1 MLNLSQNRIEGR
13 IDRSKFKSFAM
24 VKEFSANK
32 TFLRLLVGS
41 FILFLI
47 ILFLPWTQN
56 IRSKGYVTT
65 LAPDQ
70 RPQHIHTVIAG
81 RIEKWFVRE
90 GSYVE
95 KGDTI
100 LYISE
105 IKDDYF
111 DPDLLD
117 RTESQIK
124 AKELTVNSYMEKVKA
139 LDAQI
144 DALFQTKRLKLK
156 QADNYIK
163 QAQLKIQSDSVELEA
178 AKTDYEIAKRQ
189 LARMEDLYKDGLKSL
204 TDLETRKL
212 KVQETM
218 AKQISAENKLLKSR
232 NQLINA
238 LVERSS
244 IENQY
249 KDKLAKSEAEKYA
262 TMSNL
267 YDAEAVVTKMQNQYM
282 NYSVRQGLYYITAP
296 QSGDITKTVRTGIGE
311 TIKAQAEVVS
321 IMPGQYDLAVSMYVR
336 PVDLPLLQIGQKIR
350 FMFDGWPSVVF
361 SGWPNLSFGTFG
373 GKVVAIDNFTS
384 ANGKYRIL
392 VAPDKDDKE
401 WPQQLRV
408 GAGASGIALL
418 KDVPVWY
425 ELWRQLNGFPPD
437 YYHSN
442 VDQMGNSSEKN
453 TNPDKNSGTTTNS
466 K

>member
-1 MLNLSQNRIEGR
+1 MLNLSNNRIEGR
-13 IDRSKFKSFAM
+13 IDRSKYRSFGM
-24 VKEFSANK
+24 VREFSASK
-32 TFLRLLVGS
+32 TFMRLLAGS
-41 FILFLI
+41 FLLFVI

-56 IRSKGYVTT
+56 FRSKGFVTT

-90 GSYVE
+90 GSFVE

-111 DPDLLD
+111 DPNLLA
-117 RTESQIK
+117 RTEDQIK

-139 LDAQI
+139 IDAQI
-144 DALFQTKRLKLK
+144 DALFQTKKLK
-156 QADNYIK
+156 MQQAENHIR
-163 QAQLKIQSDSVELEA
+163 QAKLKILSDSVDLEA
-178 AKTDYEIAKRQ
+178 AMTNYEIAQRQ
-189 LARMEDLYKDGLKSL
+189 YARMEKLYEDGLKSL

-212 KVQETM
+212 KLQETM
-218 AKQISAENKLLKSR
+218 AKKISADNMLLKSR
-232 NQLINA
+232 NELINA
-238 LVERSS
+238 LMERSS
-244 IENQY
+244 VENQY
-249 KDKLAKSEAEKYA
+249 KDKLAQSEAEKYA

-296 QSGDITKTVRTGIGE
+296 QSGYVTKTVRTGIGE
-311 TIKAQAEVVS
+311 TIKAGAEVVS
-321 IMPGQYDLAVSMYVR
+321 IMPGVYDLAVSMYVN
-336 PVDLPLLQIGQKIR
+336 PVDLPLLQIGQPIR

-384 ANGKYRIL
+384 DNGKYRIL
-392 VAPDKDDKE
+392 VAPDPEDKE
-401 WPQQLRV
+401 WPKQLRV
-408 GAGASGIALL
+408 GAGANGLALL

-437 YYHSN
+437 YYHAN
-442 VDQMGNSSEKN
+442 VDPVSRALGKDNEES
-453 TNPDKNSGTTTNS
+453 DKEE
-466 K
+466 